1 MVTSEVAPL
10 QFEILCIHTCRTP
23 ARLLMVVDAILAAY
37 EAQHASGSMLK
48 EAAALMKP
56 EIITRLKELQ
66 LQIRQEFT

>member
-1 MVTSEVAPL
+1 
-10 QFEILCIHTCRTP
+10 
-23 ARLLMVVDAILAAY
+23 MVVDAILAAY

>member
-1 MVTSEVAPL
+1 
-10 QFEILCIHTCRTP
+10 
-23 ARLLMVVDAILAAY
+23 MVVDAILAAY
-37 EAQHASGSMLK
+37 EAQHASGSMLQ